1 VNPMWF
7 TSKPVADKRV
17 AVAAAGQASTYHFES
32 LATRRNNLQT
42 MASVAVD
49 LAAVKGSGPSSEL
62 KSFFESFIQRHGEQN
77 ASDVVAATVANHQE
91 LLANPHLQKHQKQG
105 RQQPIVGPTTK
116 TAGKQSRELRAAKKK
131 TKNDQER
138 KKTADFLK

>member
-1 VNPMWF
+1 MWF

-17 AVAAAGQASTYHFES
+17 AFAAGQASTYHFES

-62 KSFFESFIQRHGEQN
+62 KSLFESFIQRHGEQN

-91 LLANPHLQKHQKQG
+91 LLANPHLQKHQKQA

-116 TAGKQSRELRAAKKK
+116 TAGNRVESSELRRKRQRMIKKR
-131 TKNDQER
+131 R
-138 KKTADFLK
+138 KLPTS